1 MPQGVAHSC
10 ETVSVHL
17 AHLVR
22 ALCPAPIPAQSLLP
36 ASSAWRLPPCPWC
49 LFEVTWGRVRR
60 WSLFY
65 SSCVPLLPL
74 DSLRVLQGPG
84 GFSGFDHLYFQAA
97 SVSLGMSYSC
107 TPTLDAQPWVEDG
120 SVGEV
125 PATQARCWSSDLW
138 HPCNAGWQWRPC
150 VISAGWKQTGLLVQA
165 G

>member
-1 MPQGVAHSC
+1 MPSTVQQGLSPMPHSVAHSC

-22 ALCPAPIPAQSLLP
+22 TWCPAQSLLL
-36 ASSAWRLPPCPWC
+36 ASSAWCLPPCLWC

-74 DSLRVLQGPG
+74 GSLRVLQGPG

-107 TPTLDAQPWVEDG
+107 TPTLDAQPWMGDG

-125 PATQARCWSSDLW
+125 PATQAD
-138 HPCNAGWQWRPC
+138 AGVW
-150 VISAGWKQTGLLVQA
+150 ISGTHVMLGGRGGHA
-165 G
+165 